1 MMKDIEEMPK
11 SEFSDPASIVVIVLT
26 IVMFAAALVLK
37 GFTHDLLLEGGVF
50 LVSAKLV
57 LMARKNAET
66 ESRLE
71 RQLLEIKRLLGG
83 LIKPEAGPSVRN

>member
-1 MMKDIEEMPK
+1 MRK
-11 SEFSDPASIVVIVLT
+11 SEFSDRATIVVIVLT
-26 IVMFAAALVLK
+26 IGLFAAAMALK
-37 GFTHDLLLEGGVF
+37 GFTHDLLLEGAVF

-71 RQLLEIKRLLGG
+71 RQLMEIKRLLEDRM
-83 LIKPEAGPSVRN
+83 KPSEAEQSVRD